1 MEQPPGYVAQGEIK
15 VCHLKNVIYDLKQSL
30 QAWFEKFSITI
41 SGIDFHMCILDY
53 SVFVQHTK
61 SGTVILAAYVDDI
74 LLTNSD

>member
-15 VCHLKNVIYDLKQSL
+15 VCHLKNAIYDLKQSL
-30 QAWFEKFSITI
+30 RACLRSSVSPSLALIFT
-41 SGIDFHMCILDY
+41 CILDY

-61 SGTVILAAYVDDI
+61 AGTVILAAYVDDI